1 MDMKRELAK
10 RQIEVEK
17 VLEEYTVRTGKP
29 QSIFDSFN
37 YSLFVGG
44 KRIRPILIMESCRLL
59 GGEVSDV
66 HPLMA
71 AMEMI
76 HTYSLIHD
84 DLPCMDD
91 DELRRGKPTNHM
103 VYGEATALLA
113 GDSLL
118 NLAYETMLRGA
129 EGKENLSAYI
139 RAVGI
144 IAESAGVHGMI
155 AGQVMD
161 MESEGK
167 EPDSDVLDFIH
178 DNKTGAILR
187 ASVVSG
193 AVAAGADGEVL
204 ENLKKYARAIGLM
217 FQVVDDIL
225 DVVSDSETL
234 GKNVGMDAERNK
246 MTYPY
251 VYGLER
257 SYEKVDELLEEA
269 LEALEGFGEKAEF
282 LRNLAVYL
290 ANRKN

>member
-1 MDMKRELAK
+1 MDIKKELK
-10 RQIEVEK
+10 VKQEFVEEI
-17 VLEEYTVRTGKP
+17 LNQYTVKNGTPK
-29 QSIFDSFN
+29 SIFDSFN

-44 KRIRPILIMESCRLL
+44 KRIRPILIMESCRCL
-59 GGEVSDV
+59 GGDIKEVY
-66 HPLMA
+66 PLMA

-103 VYGEATALLA
+103 VYGEAIALLA

-118 NLAYETMLRGA
+118 NLAFETMLKGA
-129 EGKENLSAYI
+129 EKSVSLADYI
-139 RAVGI
+139 KAVEI
-144 IAESAGVHGMI
+144 IADSSGVNGMI

-167 EPDSDVLDFIH
+167 EPDAQTLDFIH

-193 AVAAGADGEVL
+193 AVVAGAKGEKL

-234 GKNVGMDAERNK
+234 GKNVGMDQERNK

-251 VYGLER
+251 VYGLEE
-257 SYEKVDELLEEA
+257 SYRKVDELLKQALDSLESFGEEA
-269 LEALEGFGEKAEF
+269 DF
-282 LRNLAVYL
+282 LRELAKYL
-290 ANRKN
+290 AERKN

>member
-1 MDMKRELAK
+1 MDIKKELK
-10 RQIEVEK
+10 DKQLFVED
-17 VLEEYTVRTGKP
+17 VLNKFTIKEGKP
-29 QSIFDSFN
+29 ISIFESFN

-44 KRIRPILIMESCRLL
+44 KRIRPILLMESCKCV
-59 GGEVSDV
+59 GGDINEVL
-66 HPLMA
+66 PLMA

-91 DELRRGKPTNHM
+91 DELRRGKPTNHT

-118 NLAYETMLRGA
+118 NLAYETMLKGA
-129 EGKENLSAYI
+129 KSAKDINRYVE
-139 RAVGI
+139 AMNV
-144 IAESAGVHGMI
+144 IAYSAGIDGMI

-167 EPDSDVLDFIH
+167 EPDGETLDFIH

-187 ASVVSG
+187 ASVISG
-193 AVAAGADGEVL
+193 AIVGGADDDEL
-204 ENLKKYARAIGLM
+204 NNLSEYARAIGLM

-225 DVVSDSETL
+225 DVVSDEETL
-234 GKNVGMDAERNK
+234 GKKVGMDHERNK

-251 VYGLER
+251 VYGLEK
-257 SYEKVDELLEEA
+257 SYEKVDELLDIS
-269 LEALEGFGEKAEF
+269 LKSLSGFGGEAEF
-282 LRNLAVYL
+282 LRELAVYL

>member
-1 MDMKRELAK
+1 MNIKKELK
-10 RQIEVEK
+10 DKQLFVED
-17 VLEEYTVRTGKP
+17 VLNKYTIKEGKP
-29 QSIFDSFN
+29 KSIFESFN

-44 KRIRPILIMESCRLL
+44 KRIRPILLMESCKCV
-59 GGEVSDV
+59 GGDINEVL
-66 HPLMA
+66 PLMA

-91 DELRRGKPTNHM
+91 DELRRGKPTNHT

-118 NLAYETMLRGA
+118 NLAYETMLKGA
-129 EGKENLSAYI
+129 KSSKDINRYVEAMN
-139 RAVGI
+139 V
-144 IAESAGVHGMI
+144 IADSAGVKGMI

-167 EPDSDVLDFIH
+167 EPDGETLDFIH

-187 ASVVSG
+187 ASVISG
-193 AVAAGADGEVL
+193 AIVGGADNDEL
-204 ENLKKYARAIGLM
+204 TNLSEYARAIGLM

-225 DVVSDSETL
+225 DVVSDEETL
-234 GKNVGMDAERNK
+234 GKKVGMDHERNK

-251 VYGLER
+251 VYGLEK
-257 SYEKVDELLEEA
+257 SYEKVDELLDIS
-269 LEALEGFGEKAEF
+269 LKSLSGFGCEAEF
-282 LRNLAVYL
+282 LRELAVYL

>member
-1 MDMKRELAK
+1 MNMKNELK
-10 RQIEVEK
+10 SKQELVEK
-17 VLEEYTVRTGKP
+17 VLKDFTEENGKP
-29 QSIFDSFN
+29 KSIFDSLN

-44 KRIRPILIMESCRLL
+44 KRIRPILIMESCRCL
-59 GGEVSDV
+59 GGKPEDV
-66 HPLMA
+66 YPLMA

-91 DELRRGKPTNHM
+91 DELRRGKPTNHV

-118 NLAYETMLRGA
+118 NLAYETMLKGA
-129 EGKENLSAYI
+129 EGRENLAAYI
-139 RAVGI
+139 KAVEV

-155 AGQVMD
+155 AGQVAD

-167 EPDSDVLDFIH
+167 EPDGEILDFIH

-187 ASVVSG
+187 ASVISG
-193 AVAAGADGEVL
+193 AMVAGAEGETL
-204 ENLKKYARAIGLM
+204 ECLKRYARAIGLM

-251 VYGLER
+251 VYGLDQ
-257 SYEKVDELLEEA
+257 SYKKVDELLKEA
-269 LEALEGFGEKAEF
+269 LDSLSGFGEEAAF
-282 LRNLAVYL
+282 LINLAVYL
-290 ANRKN
+290 ADRKN

>member
-1 MDMKRELAK
+1 MDMKKELAK

-129 EGKENLSAYI
+129 EGKENLPAYI

-167 EPDSDVLDFIH
+167 EPDSEVLDFIH